1 MFKILSVVAL
11 LALTGC
17 ATNQQSGAL
26 AGAAVGA
33 ATGKVLGGQG
43 GAAVGAVIGTAIG
56 SNMGAA
62 LDQPIIVQNPA
73 VPGPMN
79 PNPAPIVVSPAEVRS
94 YPPSVVYVQPWYPSP
109 GPYWYWSYHSRLGWG
124 YYHPRHRHFHHRH
137 R

>member
-1 MFKILSVVAL
+1 MKLKLIAIIGL

-26 AGAAVGA
+26 AGAAMGA

-56 SNMGAA
+56 SNMGSA
-62 LDQPIIVQNPA
+62 LDQPVIVQNQPNTIL
-73 VPGPMN
+73 VN
-79 PNPAPIVVSPAEVRS
+79 PTEVHS
-94 YPPSVVYVQPWYPSP
+94 YPPSVVYVQPWYQAP

-124 YYHPRHRHFHHRH
+124 YYHPRHRHFYHRH